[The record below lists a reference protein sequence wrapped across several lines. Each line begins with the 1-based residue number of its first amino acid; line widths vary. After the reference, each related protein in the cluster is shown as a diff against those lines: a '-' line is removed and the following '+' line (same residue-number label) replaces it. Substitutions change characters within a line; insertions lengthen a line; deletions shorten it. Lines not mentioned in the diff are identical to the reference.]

1 MHSKNQSHFFCILDD
16 FFPKCHFLFAFA
28 YTHFY
33 VMFWLC
39 QMGFFT
45 LKKLPKWMWVLIEK
59 VLTSILV
66 AKKVSF
72 FGKKDSLL
80 YKSQ

>member
-1 MHSKNQSHFFCILDD
+1 
-16 FFPKCHFLFAFA
+16 
-28 YTHFY
+28 
-33 VMFWLC
+33 
-39 QMGFFT
+39 
-45 LKKLPKWMWVLIEK
+45 MWVLIEK